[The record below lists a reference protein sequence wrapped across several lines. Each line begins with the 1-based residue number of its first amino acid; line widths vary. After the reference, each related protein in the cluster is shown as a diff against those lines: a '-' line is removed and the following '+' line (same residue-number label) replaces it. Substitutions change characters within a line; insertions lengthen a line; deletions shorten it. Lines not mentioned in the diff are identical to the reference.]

1 MKNTAPQNELLLMV
15 HSNFFSQQ
23 LEKLSC
29 TETQGWFSQ
38 KEQLKDAC
46 WNGLASEILPE
57 CFNSSI
63 ANTTPLH
70 QINDANLFID
80 LQFSTNNTVKE
91 KRYSL
96 NPYVFMQMQELN

>member
-1 MKNTAPQNELLLMV
+1 MKSTASQNELLLMV
-15 HSNFFSQQ
+15 HSNFFSNQ
-23 LEKLSC
+23 LVKLSC
-29 TETQGWFSQ
+29 TQTDGWFSQ

-57 CFNSSI
+57 CFSNDEH
-63 ANTTPLH
+63 TTPL
-70 QINDANLFID
+70 QKINDANLFID
-80 LQFSTNNTVKE
+80 LQFTNKRPVKE